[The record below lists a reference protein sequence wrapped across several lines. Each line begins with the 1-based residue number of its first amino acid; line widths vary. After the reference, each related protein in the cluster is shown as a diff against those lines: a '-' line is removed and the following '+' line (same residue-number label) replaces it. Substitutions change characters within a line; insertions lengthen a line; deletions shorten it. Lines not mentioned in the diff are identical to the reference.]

1 MKRFHVVMTMLLISV
16 ILFKNTANAQ
26 PDYTL
31 KNPVLSSGIALQNNA
46 RYTFPTVKTGI
57 DVIITVKNQVGGVTL
72 SEIDNKGTG
81 FDEAFQPFI
90 NVAPNAN
97 GYVEFQVD
105 FVITGTST
113 AMMQNFVPVTCIDV
127 DGVTYGDG
135 VLYEQDQVQ
144 FFPGFVDF
152 SMAGGNLTVT
162 QPTGWAVIKN
172 TSGFSYPGID
182 TAAKDVM
189 ATVVNRNISSFLLR
203 IGAQNTSPNV
213 SEIRYRSVYFKTFN
227 YGHPQPLP
235 NRTMLSISGAKKQN
249 GVELKGILSSSH
261 SYDKMIIER
270 STTPSSSFSYIGEMN
285 ISGTAS
291 STFMFTY
298 LDTKAGNGVN
308 YYRIR
313 LVSSATNIQ
322 EISNTI
328 MVKMENDQK
337 DLEVINTIV
346 HGGNPMLSIWSQDD
360 QQADLQ
366 FTDMSGRLMIS
377 AKTNLNSGVNNIYLS
392 GLNTTKGYCVLIVRT
407 KNNNV
412 NKQVLIQ

>member
-1 MKRFHVVMTMLLISV
+1 MKRSCVVMTMLLISL
-16 ILFKNTANAQ
+16 ILFKNTAKAQ

-31 KNPVLSSGIALQNNA
+31 KNPVLTSGIALQNNA
-46 RYTFPTVKTGI
+46 RYTFPTVKTGV

-105 FVITGTST
+105 FVIAGTST

-127 DGVTYGDG
+127 DGVTYDDG

-152 SMAGGNLTVT
+152 SMTGGNLAVT
-162 QPTGWAVIKN
+162 QPTGWAVIRN
-172 TSGFSYPGID
+172 ISGFSYPGID
-182 TAAKDVM
+182 TTAKDVM

-203 IGAQNTSPNV
+203 IGAQNTSP
-213 SEIRYRSVYFKTFN
+213 SESEVRYRSVYFKTFN

-249 GVELKGILSSSH
+249 GVELKGMLSSSH

-270 STTPSSSFSYIGEMN
+270 STAQSSSFYYIGEMN
-285 ISGTAS
+285 ISGTSS

-298 LDTKAGNGVN
+298 LDTKAGNRVN

-313 LVSSATNIQ
+313 LVGSATNIQ

-346 HGGNPMLSIWSQDD
+346 QGGNPMLSIWSLDD

-366 FTDMSGRLMIS
+366 FADMSGRVMIS
-377 AKTNLNSGVNNIYLS
+377 AKTNLNSGFNNIYLS
-392 GLNTTKGYCVLIVRT
+392 GLNTTKGYCVLFVRI

-412 NKQVLIQ
+412 NKQILIQ